1 MGVQILMSDLTDI
14 QIAYTMLAQG
24 IKGQPQTLKA
34 SVYQNMIYTNAFG
47 ATLNVEIGQNI
58 VFPIKTWSG
67 ITEYNTW
74 INNPQNS
81 ENFFF
86 PQKIINNIHG
96 LNMHGHEN
104 AGGLILIQPFD
115 ENGAY
120 INNLGYGNTAPPFL
134 TYEANCVDVVGV
146 TQDRIEQPL
155 TLTLVANIETQR
167 CCFSFFA
174 PFSHS
179 RKNEYN
185 IPPNI
190 YCHLNSG
197 ASNILIG
204 NMIDPADVA
213 DPEGG
218 APTGD
223 EDGGGGLF
231 DYPYTPIG
239 EPALPTVSI
248 CDTGMI
254 SLYTVSPSD
263 MYQLA
268 QKLWS
273 QNFFDTIIKNFQSPM
288 DNIVSL
294 HVVPFNVYAATQ
306 RNIIIGN
313 YDTEIPSNML
323 TTTYF
328 DIDCGIIELTG
339 AYKTFADYAPFTDL
353 ALYLPY
359 IGIVPISPDDIMNG
373 AINVKYHI
381 DVFSGACVAFVMSLI
396 RGQWTV
402 LNQYEGNIL
411 TQFPI
416 TGADYTNVY
425 VGAMQVANTAI
436 QTGMQVATAPSAVN
450 SVSAATN
457 GITQGLTQAM
467 QAKPT
472 FQRSG
477 NITSAAGLMGVQTPY
492 LIITKP
498 NYIQAKDFR
507 AMKGYVS
514 NLSCTIGDESGF
526 ISASVNNEQLTSINA
541 TQDEKNMLRQ
551 LLAEGVYI

>member
-1 MGVQILMSDLTDI
+1 MMGVNNYPSAKNYLYDCGVGDI
-14 QIAYTMLAQG
+14 SSPLSYMMLDE
-24 IKGQPQTLKA
+24 
-34 SVYQNMIYTNAFG
+34 SMI
-47 ATLNVEIGQNI
+47 
-58 VFPIKTWSG
+58 
-67 ITEYNTW
+67 
-74 INNPQNS
+74 
-81 ENFFF
+81 
-86 PQKIINNIHG
+86 
-96 LNMHGHEN
+96 
-104 AGGLILIQPFD
+104 
-115 ENGAY
+115 
-120 INNLGYGNTAPPFL
+120 
-134 TYEANCVDVVGV
+134 
-146 TQDRIEQPL
+146 
-155 TLTLVANIETQR
+155 
-167 CCFSFFA
+167 
-174 PFSHS
+174 
-179 RKNEYN
+179 
-185 IPPNI
+185 
-190 YCHLNSG
+190 
-197 ASNILIG
+197 
-204 NMIDPADVA
+204 IDDG
-213 DPEGG
+213 GG

-231 DYPYTPIG
+231 DYPFTPIG

-306 RNIIIGN
+306 NNIIIGN
-313 YDTEIPSNML
+313 YDTEIPSNLL

-328 DIDCGIIELTG
+328 VVDCGIIELTG
-339 AYKTFADYAPFTDL
+339 AYQTFADYAPFTNL

-359 IGIVPISPDDIMNG
+359 IGIVPISPDDIMDG

-381 DVFSGACVAFVMSLI
+381 DVFSGACVAFVMSLK

-402 LNQYEGNIL
+402 LNQYQGNIL

-436 QTGMQVATAPSAVN
+436 QTGMQIATAPSAVN
-450 SVSAATN
+450 AVSNGLN
-457 GITQGLTQAM
+457 GITQGFSQAM
-467 QAKPT
+467 QAKPS

-477 NITSAAGLMGVQTPY
+477 NVTSAAGFMSVQIPY

-507 AMKGYVS
+507 ALKGYVS
-514 NLSCTIGDESGF
+514 NLQCVIGEQSGF
-526 ISASVNNEQLTSINA
+526 ISATVNNEKLTGFNA
-541 TQDEKNMLRQ
+541 TDEEKNMIRS
-551 LLAEGVYI
+551 LLSEGIYI

>member
-1 MGVQILMSDLTDI
+1 MPVTDE
-14 QIAYTMLAQG
+14 Q
-24 IKGQPQTLKA
+24 
-34 SVYQNMIYTNAFG
+34 
-47 ATLNVEIGQNI
+47 
-58 VFPIKTWSG
+58 
-67 ITEYNTW
+67 
-74 INNPQNS
+74 
-81 ENFFF
+81 
-86 PQKIINNIHG
+86 
-96 LNMHGHEN
+96 
-104 AGGLILIQPFD
+104 
-115 ENGAY
+115 
-120 INNLGYGNTAPPFL
+120 L
-134 TYEANCVDVVGV
+134 TYFYLSQGLAGRPY
-146 TQDRIEQPL
+146 TLRGSQPL
-155 TLTLVANIETQR
+155 TQTFSATLQPTVTAPVFTSLATVILKWNTMTDYVNYARQGTGILQKFFYPNHVVNGVNSLAIASYHTSGDSISIVALDANDNYIRDVGISPPPLIYDQWCTWESVPGVREEMPIYLILR
-167 CCFSFFA
+167 CDINNNWAFFSFASEFA
-174 PFSHS
+174 PSWT
-179 RKNEYN
+179 RLYGAMKNFYVD
-185 IPPNI
+185 
-190 YCHLNSG
+190 LSSG
-197 ASNILIG
+197 ATGGIEILRL
-204 NMIDPADVA
+204 MIDESMLPD
-213 DPEGG
+213 DEGG

-306 RNIIIGN
+306 RNITIGN

-436 QTGMQVATAPSAVN
+436 QTGMQVATAPSATN
-450 SVSAATN
+450 SVSAAAN
-457 GITQGLTQAM
+457 GITQGFTQAM

>member
-1 MGVQILMSDLTDI
+1 MPVTNEQLTYFYLS
-14 QIAYTMLAQG
+14 QGLAGRPYTLRG
-24 IKGQPQTLKA
+24 SQPLEQVF
-34 SVYQNMIYTNAFG
+34 S
-47 ATLNVEIGQNI
+47 ATLQPTVTAP
-58 VFPIKTWSG
+58 VFTSLA
-67 ITEYNTW
+67 TT
-74 INNPQNS
+74 
-81 ENFFF
+81 
-86 PQKIINNIHG
+86 
-96 LNMHGHEN
+96 
-104 AGGLILIQPFD
+104 ILKWGTMTD
-115 ENGAY
+115 Y
-120 INNLGYGNTAPPFL
+120 INYARQGTGILQKFFYPNHVVNGVNSLAIASYSTQGDTISIVALDTNDNVIAEASTAPPSGVYSRWC
-134 TYEANCVDVVGV
+134 TWENVPGV
-146 TQDRIEQPL
+146 TEEMPVYLILRSDANSN
-155 TLTLVANIETQR
+155 LVF
-167 CCFSFFA
+167 FSFASEFA
-174 PFSHS
+174 PSLTRLYDAMNNFYVDLS
-179 RKNEYN
+179 
-185 IPPNI
+185 
-190 YCHLNSG
+190 SG
-197 ASNILIG
+197 AVL
-204 NMIDPADVA
+204 NMDLLRLMVDESMLPD
-213 DPEGG
+213 DEGG

-381 DVFSGACVAFVMSLI
+381 DVFSGACVAFIMSLI

-498 NYIQAKDFR
+498 NYIQAKHFR

>member
-1 MGVQILMSDLTDI
+1 MPVTNEQLT
-14 QIAYTMLAQG
+14 YTYLSQG
-24 IKGQPQTLKA
+24 LNGTPYPLKADAPQTVTFHPSPLLPAMPDLNISTINK
-34 SVYQNMIYTNAFG
+34 G
-47 ATLNVEIGQNI
+47 AHII
-58 VFPIKTWSG
+58 MTWA
-67 ITEYNTW
+67 TYDDYVQYLRDT
-74 INNPQNS
+74 QNS
-81 ENFFF
+81 EYMFFKPKTHYGNIYSLSF
-86 PQKIINNIHG
+86 KGAAQGDAIRIIAKDNNGNEIRNDGVAPPYIAYQTNSTDLAPDYTQHPIS
-96 LNMHGHEN
+96 
-104 AGGLILIQPFD
+104 LILRGD
-115 ENGAY
+115 L
-120 INNLGYGNTAPPFL
+120 NNAWCF
-134 TYEANCVDVVGV
+134 
-146 TQDRIEQPL
+146 
-155 TLTLVANIETQR
+155 
-167 CCFSFFA
+167 FSFA
-174 PFSHS
+174 SEFSS
-179 RKNEYN
+179 QRNQDY
-185 IPPNI
+185 PNTQN
-190 YCHLNSG
+190 YFCDLSSG
-197 ASNILIG
+197 ATSNMEMLRMMLDES
-204 NMIDPADVA
+204 MIPDED
-213 DPEGG
+213 GG

-239 EPALPTVSI
+239 EPALPNVSI

-306 RNIIIGN
+306 SNIIIGN

-402 LNQYEGNIL
+402 LNQYQGNIL

-457 GITQGLTQAM
+457 GITQGISQAM
-467 QAKPT
+467 QARPT

-477 NITSAAGLMGVQTPY
+477 NVTSAAGLMSVQTPY

-514 NLSCTIGDESGF
+514 NLSCTIGEESGF
-526 ISASVNNEQLTSINA
+526 ISATVNNEQLTGMNA

>member
-1 MGVQILMSDLTDI
+1 MPVTNEQLTYFYLTQGLAGRPYTLRGSQPLTQTFSATLQPTVTAPVFTSLATTILKWNTMTDYLNYARQGTGILQKIFYPNHVVNGVNSLAIASYSTQGDTISIVALDANDNVIAEAATSPPSGVYSRWCTWENVPSVTEEMPVYLILRSDANSNLVFFSFASEFAPSLTRLYD
-14 QIAYTMLAQG
+14 AMNNFYVDL
-24 IKGQPQTLKA
+24 
-34 SVYQNMIYTNAFG
+34 SSG
-47 ATLNVEIGQNI
+47 ATLNMDLLRLMV
-58 VFPIKTWSG
+58 
-67 ITEYNTW
+67 
-74 INNPQNS
+74 
-81 ENFFF
+81 
-86 PQKIINNIHG
+86 
-96 LNMHGHEN
+96 
-104 AGGLILIQPFD
+104 D
-115 ENGAY
+115 ESM
-120 INNLGYGNTAPPFL
+120 LP
-134 TYEANCVDVVGV
+134 D
-146 TQDRIEQPL
+146 D
-155 TLTLVANIETQR
+155 
-167 CCFSFFA
+167 
-174 PFSHS
+174 
-179 RKNEYN
+179 
-185 IPPNI
+185 
-190 YCHLNSG
+190 
-197 ASNILIG
+197 
-204 NMIDPADVA
+204 D
-213 DPEGG
+213 GG

-306 RNIIIGN
+306 SNIIIGN

-526 ISASVNNEQLTSINA
+526 ISASVNNEQLTNINA

>member
-1 MGVQILMSDLTDI
+1 MPVTDEQLTYFYLSQGLAGRPYTLRGSQPLTQVFSAPLQPTVTAPVFTSLATVILKWNTMTDYIQYARQGTGILQKFFYPNHVVNGVNSLA
-14 QIAYTMLAQG
+14 IASYNTQG
-24 IKGQPQTLKA
+24 DSI
-34 SVYQNMIYTNAFG
+34 
-47 ATLNVEIGQNI
+47 NI
-58 VFPIKTWSG
+58 VALDANDN
-67 ITEYNTW
+67 Y
-74 INNPQNS
+74 
-81 ENFFF
+81 
-86 PQKIINNIHG
+86 
-96 LNMHGHEN
+96 
-104 AGGLILIQPFD
+104 ILD
-115 ENGAY
+115 KG
-120 INNLGYGNTAPPFL
+120 TAPPQLIYNQWCTWENVPGVREEMPVYLILRCDANTNQAYFSYASEFSPAL
-134 TYEANCVDVVGV
+134 TRLYPAMKNFYVD
-146 TQDRIEQPL
+146 L
-155 TLTLVANIETQR
+155 A
-167 CCFSFFA
+167 A
-174 PFSHS
+174 
-179 RKNEYN
+179 
-185 IPPNI
+185 
-190 YCHLNSG
+190 G
-197 ASNILIG
+197 ATIDIDILRL
-204 NMIDPADVA
+204 MVDESMLPD
-213 DPEGG
+213 DDGG

-231 DYPYTPIG
+231 DYPFTPIG

-268 QKLWS
+268 KKLWS

-306 RNIIIGN
+306 ANIIIGN
-313 YDTEIPSNML
+313 YDTEIPSNIL
-323 TTTYF
+323 STTYF

-339 AYKTFADYAPFTDL
+339 AYQTFADYAPFTNL

-359 IGIVPISPDDIMNG
+359 IGIVPISPDDIMDG

-381 DVFSGACVAFVMSLI
+381 DVFSGACVAFVMSLK

-402 LNQYEGNIL
+402 LNQYQGNIL

-436 QTGMQVATAPSAVN
+436 QTGMQIATAPSAVN
-450 SVSAATN
+450 AVSNGLN
-457 GITQGLTQAM
+457 GITQGFSQAM
-467 QAKPT
+467 QAKPS

-477 NITSAAGLMGVQTPY
+477 NVTSAAGFMSVQIPY

-507 AMKGYVS
+507 ALKGYVS
-514 NLSCTIGDESGF
+514 NLQCVIGEQSGF
-526 ISASVNNEQLTSINA
+526 ISATVNNEKLTGINA
-541 TQDEKNMLRQ
+541 TDEEKNMIRS
-551 LLAEGVYI
+551 LLSEGIYI

>member
-1 MGVQILMSDLTDI
+1 MAITEDQMYYTWLSQGV
-14 QIAYTMLAQG
+14 AG
-24 IKGQPQTLKA
+24 RPNKLKA
-34 SVYQNMIYTNAFG
+34 
-47 ATLNVEIGQNI
+47 TLIQSKTFPPNPLLPAMPPLTIDTYISYPYNI
-58 VFPIKTWSG
+58 IASWNND
-67 ITEYNTW
+67 TEYYAFSDSGLEVPFFYPKDNVNDIYQLSYQGGGSSYVYINARKKDGTLVCQYTCALAPLIYETNSVSKEPDGTTYRAPIYLTIFAYDEGNNKRTGFGLAPKFSNTR
-74 INNPQNS
+74 INNYPS
-81 ENFFF
+81 VKDYLYDCGRGYA
-86 PQKIINNIHG
+86 PGLTNIMYA
-96 LNMHGHEN
+96 LLDES
-104 AGGLILIQPFD
+104 LIPD
-115 ENGAY
+115 E
-120 INNLGYGNTAPPFL
+120 
-134 TYEANCVDVVGV
+134 D
-146 TQDRIEQPL
+146 
-155 TLTLVANIETQR
+155 
-167 CCFSFFA
+167 
-174 PFSHS
+174 
-179 RKNEYN
+179 
-185 IPPNI
+185 
-190 YCHLNSG
+190 
-197 ASNILIG
+197 
-204 NMIDPADVA
+204 
-213 DPEGG
+213 GG

-239 EPALPTVSI
+239 EPTLPTVSI

-306 RNIIIGN
+306 RNITIGN

-457 GITQGLTQAM
+457 GITQGISQAM

-514 NLSCTIGDESGF
+514 NLSCTIGEESGF

>member
-1 MGVQILMSDLTDI
+1 MPVTDE
-14 QIAYTMLAQG
+14 Q
-24 IKGQPQTLKA
+24 
-34 SVYQNMIYTNAFG
+34 
-47 ATLNVEIGQNI
+47 
-58 VFPIKTWSG
+58 
-67 ITEYNTW
+67 
-74 INNPQNS
+74 
-81 ENFFF
+81 
-86 PQKIINNIHG
+86 
-96 LNMHGHEN
+96 
-104 AGGLILIQPFD
+104 
-115 ENGAY
+115 
-120 INNLGYGNTAPPFL
+120 L
-134 TYEANCVDVVGV
+134 TYFYLSQGLAGRPY
-146 TQDRIEQPL
+146 TLRGSQPL
-155 TLTLVANIETQR
+155 TQTFSATLQPTVTAPVFTSLATTILKWDTMTDYYNYANQGTGILQKFFYPNHTVNGVNSLAIASYSTSGGIISIVALDANDNYIRDVGIAPPPLIYDQWCTWESVPGVREEMPVYLILR
-167 CCFSFFA
+167 CDINNNWAFFSFASEFA
-174 PFSHS
+174 PSWT
-179 RKNEYN
+179 RLYDAMKNFYVD
-185 IPPNI
+185 
-190 YCHLNSG
+190 LSSG
-197 ASNILIG
+197 ATGGIEILRL
-204 NMIDPADVA
+204 MIDESMLPD
-213 DPEGG
+213 DEGG

-231 DYPYTPIG
+231 DYPFTPIG

-306 RNIIIGN
+306 ANIIIGN
-313 YDTEIPSNML
+313 YDTEIPSNIL
-323 TTTYF
+323 STTYF

-339 AYKTFADYAPFTDL
+339 AYQTFADYAPFTNL

-359 IGIVPISPDDIMNG
+359 IGIVPISPDDIMDG

-381 DVFSGACVAFVMSLI
+381 DVFSGACVAFVMSLK

-402 LNQYEGNIL
+402 LNQYQGNIL

-436 QTGMQVATAPSAVN
+436 QTGMQIATAPSAVN
-450 SVSAATN
+450 AVSNGLN
-457 GITQGLTQAM
+457 GITQGFSQAM
-467 QAKPT
+467 QAKPS

-477 NITSAAGLMGVQTPY
+477 NVTSAAGFMSVQIPY

-507 AMKGYVS
+507 ALKGYVS
-514 NLSCTIGDESGF
+514 NLQCVIGEQSGF
-526 ISASVNNEQLTSINA
+526 ISATVNNEKLTGINA
-541 TQDEKNMLRQ
+541 TDEEKNMIRS
-551 LLAEGVYI
+551 LLSEGIYI

>member
-1 MGVQILMSDLTDI
+1 MPVTDEQLTYFYLSQGLAGRPYTLRGSQPLEQVFSAPLQPTRTAPVFTSLATVILKWNTLTDYNNYANQGTGI
-14 QIAYTMLAQG
+14 LQKFFYPNHVVNGVNSLALASYSTSGGIISIVALDANDNAIRDVGIAPPPLIYDQWCTWESVPGIREEMPVYLILRCDINNNWAFFSFASEFAPSWTRLYDTMKNFYVDL
-24 IKGQPQTLKA
+24 
-34 SVYQNMIYTNAFG
+34 SSG
-47 ATLNVEIGQNI
+47 ATGGIEILRLM
-58 VFPIKTWSG
+58 V
-67 ITEYNTW
+67 
-74 INNPQNS
+74 
-81 ENFFF
+81 
-86 PQKIINNIHG
+86 
-96 LNMHGHEN
+96 
-104 AGGLILIQPFD
+104 D
-115 ENGAY
+115 ESM
-120 INNLGYGNTAPPFL
+120 LP
-134 TYEANCVDVVGV
+134 D
-146 TQDRIEQPL
+146 D
-155 TLTLVANIETQR
+155 
-167 CCFSFFA
+167 
-174 PFSHS
+174 
-179 RKNEYN
+179 
-185 IPPNI
+185 
-190 YCHLNSG
+190 
-197 ASNILIG
+197 
-204 NMIDPADVA
+204 
-213 DPEGG
+213 EGG

-306 RNIIIGN
+306 RNITIGN

-425 VGAMQVANTAI
+425 VGAMNVANTAI

-450 SVSAATN
+450 SVSAAAN
-457 GITQGLTQAM
+457 GITQGFTQAM

-477 NITSAAGLMGVQTPY
+477 TITSAAGLMGVQTPY

-551 LLAEGVYI
+551 LLSEGVYI

>member
-1 MGVQILMSDLTDI
+1 MSITEEQMYYTWLSQGVPGIPQKLKATQIASKTFPPNPLLPAMPPKTIDVYTTQPYSIIARWNNDTEFYAFCNSGLEVPFFYPKNDVNDIYVLTYKGRSGGVVVINAKKEDNTIVTTYTTSIEPLTYQANSVGDDSQGIEKRYPVYLTVYAKEINSAKKIGFGIAAGFSDMMGVNNYPSAKNYLYDCGVGDI
-14 QIAYTMLAQG
+14 SSPLSYMMLDE
-24 IKGQPQTLKA
+24 
-34 SVYQNMIYTNAFG
+34 SMI
-47 ATLNVEIGQNI
+47 
-58 VFPIKTWSG
+58 
-67 ITEYNTW
+67 
-74 INNPQNS
+74 
-81 ENFFF
+81 
-86 PQKIINNIHG
+86 
-96 LNMHGHEN
+96 
-104 AGGLILIQPFD
+104 
-115 ENGAY
+115 
-120 INNLGYGNTAPPFL
+120 
-134 TYEANCVDVVGV
+134 
-146 TQDRIEQPL
+146 
-155 TLTLVANIETQR
+155 
-167 CCFSFFA
+167 
-174 PFSHS
+174 
-179 RKNEYN
+179 
-185 IPPNI
+185 
-190 YCHLNSG
+190 
-197 ASNILIG
+197 
-204 NMIDPADVA
+204 IDDG
-213 DPEGG
+213 GG

-231 DYPYTPIG
+231 DYPFTPIG

-306 RNIIIGN
+306 NNIIIGN
-313 YDTEIPSNML
+313 YDTEIPSNLL

-328 DIDCGIIELTG
+328 VVDCGIIELTG
-339 AYKTFADYAPFTDL
+339 AYQTFADYAPFTNL

-359 IGIVPISPDDIMNG
+359 IGIVPISPDDIMDG

-381 DVFSGACVAFVMSLI
+381 DVFSGACVAFVMSLK

-402 LNQYEGNIL
+402 LNQYQGNIL

-436 QTGMQVATAPSAVN
+436 QTGMQIATAPSAVN
-450 SVSAATN
+450 AVSNGLN
-457 GITQGLTQAM
+457 GITQGFSQAM
-467 QAKPT
+467 QAKPS

-477 NITSAAGLMGVQTPY
+477 NVTSAAGFMSVQIPY

-507 AMKGYVS
+507 ALKGYVS
-514 NLSCTIGDESGF
+514 NLQCVIGEQSGF
-526 ISASVNNEQLTSINA
+526 ISATVNNEKLTGFNA
-541 TQDEKNMLRQ
+541 TDEEKNMIRS
-551 LLAEGVYI
+551 LLSEGIYI

>member
-1 MGVQILMSDLTDI
+1 MPVTDEQLTYFYLS
-14 QIAYTMLAQG
+14 QGLAGRPYTLRG
-24 IKGQPQTLKA
+24 SQPLTQTF
-34 SVYQNMIYTNAFG
+34 S
-47 ATLNVEIGQNI
+47 ATLQPTVTAP
-58 VFPIKTWSG
+58 VFTSLATVILKWNTM
-67 ITEYNTW
+67 TEYNNYANQGTGIIQKFFYPNHVVNGVNSLAIASYGTSGGIISIVALDANDNYIHDVGIAPPPLVYDQWCTW
-74 INNPQNS
+74 ESVPGVREEMPVYLILRCDINNNWA
-81 ENFFF
+81 F
-86 PQKIINNIHG
+86 
-96 LNMHGHEN
+96 
-104 AGGLILIQPFD
+104 
-115 ENGAY
+115 
-120 INNLGYGNTAPPFL
+120 
-134 TYEANCVDVVGV
+134 
-146 TQDRIEQPL
+146 
-155 TLTLVANIETQR
+155 
-167 CCFSFFA
+167 FSFASEFA
-174 PFSHS
+174 PSWT
-179 RKNEYN
+179 RLYDAMKNFYVD
-185 IPPNI
+185 
-190 YCHLNSG
+190 LSSG
-197 ASNILIG
+197 ATGGIEILRL
-204 NMIDPADVA
+204 MIDESMLPD
-213 DPEGG
+213 DEGG

-231 DYPYTPIG
+231 DYPFTPIG

-306 RNIIIGN
+306 ANIIIGN
-313 YDTEIPSNML
+313 YDTEIPSNIL
-323 TTTYF
+323 STTYF

-339 AYKTFADYAPFTDL
+339 AYQTFADYAPFTNL

-359 IGIVPISPDDIMNG
+359 IGIVPISPDDIMDG

-381 DVFSGACVAFVMSLI
+381 DVFSGACVAFVMSLK

-402 LNQYEGNIL
+402 LNQYQGNIL

-436 QTGMQVATAPSAVN
+436 QTGMQIATAPSAVN
-450 SVSAATN
+450 AVSN
-457 GITQGLTQAM
+457 GLSGITQGFSQAM
-467 QAKPT
+467 QAKPS

-477 NITSAAGLMGVQTPY
+477 NVTSAAGFMSVQIPY

-507 AMKGYVS
+507 ALKGYVS
-514 NLSCTIGDESGF
+514 NLQCVIGEQSGF
-526 ISASVNNEQLTSINA
+526 ISATVNNEKLTGINA
-541 TQDEKNMLRQ
+541 TDEEKNMIRS
-551 LLAEGVYI
+551 LLSEGIYI